1 MKPSEHERTRGCEW
15 WVSVVTVTVFGSL
28 LGVFLAA
35 LRITL
40 SAAGDGPASYPLQ
53 PPLLAPSNSKSLVGV
68 ASSSAESAEQFGQW
82 DAPSSQTLNS
92 PMGNNDLP
100 RGDDHGTHD
109 SNQHGGKKEG
119 GAGGAGWASG
129 LCGRISPSTLE
140 YLQAGDFESALRSG
154 PFKVVSCPFLLPPL
168 PPSSFHTRLHQLG
181 GIVLHIIMNTV
192 AVANV
197 VYSHRSC

>member
-92 PMGNNDLP
+92 PMGNDDLP

-119 GAGGAGWASG
+119 GAGGGEAPAASSQVDLGMG
-129 LCGRISPSTLE
+129 LSKGCSKRIQVGVACESVTIRIRITIVIRRSSLVSTRM
-140 YLQAGDFESALRSG
+140 GFKSASIALVGQHSKMERIH
-154 PFKVVSCPFLLPPL
+154 
-168 PPSSFHTRLHQLG
+168 SSTRK
-181 GIVLHIIMNTV
+181 
-192 AVANV
+192 
-197 VYSHRSC
+197 